1 MIADCSLRKALFI
14 ALAICSVP
22 LAPALAGEIRL
33 TMRASNLV
41 IEGEFRGFESDAYL
55 ILVDDVD
62 GETVTLH
69 VPAKQ
74 VICEGDDCIEFL
86 RASGD

>member
-1 MIADCSLRKALFI
+1 MIANCSLGKPLFI

-33 TMRASNLV
+33 TMRTTSFA
-41 IEGEFRGFESDAYL
+41 IAGEFRGFDGTSYL
-55 ILVDDVD
+55 ISVNDVD

>member
-1 MIADCSLRKALFI
+1 MIANCSLGKPLFI

-22 LAPALAGEIRL
+22 LAPALAGEIKL
-33 TMRASNLV
+33 TMKETIISAT
-41 IEGEFRGFESDAYL
+41 
-55 ILVDDVD
+55 DVA

-86 RASGD
+86 QASGD

>member
-1 MIADCSLRKALFI
+1 MIANSSLGKPLFI

-22 LAPALAGEIRL
+22 LAPALAGEIKL
-33 TMRASNLV
+33 TMRTTSFA
-41 IEGEFRGFESDAYL
+41 IAGEFRGFDGTSYL
-55 ILVDDVD
+55 ISVNDVD

-69 VPAKQ
+69 VLAKQ
-74 VICEGDDCIEFL
+74 VTCEGDDCIEFL